1 MNRLEQAIELHHQGD
16 LSQAERFYLSHL
28 QSNPRDAEALR
39 LLGMLYW
46 QQESLDHATHF
57 LERAYALGSP
67 SARLLGN
74 LGLIKQQKQQF
85 DH

>member
-1 MNRLEQAIELHHQGD
+1 
-16 LSQAERFYLSHL
+16 
-28 QSNPRDAEALR
+28 
-39 LLGMLYW
+39 MLYW

-85 DH
+85 DEAISFYRQSLRLGKCGFTVQFGCAPASQGVWCI

>member
-28 QSNPRDAEALR
+28 KSNPRDAEALR

-46 QQESLDHATHF
+46 QQNPLIMRLIF
-57 LERAYALGSP
+57 LNEPTPWDLRVLVYWGTLGS
-67 SARLLGN
+67 
-74 LGLIKQQKQQF
+74 
-85 DH
+85 